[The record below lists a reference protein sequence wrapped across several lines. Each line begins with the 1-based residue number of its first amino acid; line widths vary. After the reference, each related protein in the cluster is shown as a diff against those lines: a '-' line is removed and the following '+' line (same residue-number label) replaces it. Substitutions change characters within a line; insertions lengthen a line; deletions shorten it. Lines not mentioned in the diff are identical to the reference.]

1 MTDSAV
7 PPHPDAIAVSTR
19 LVLGRLIQDRH
30 DVLKLNIFN
39 VIRNDRVLPAMIRK
53 MIGFTT
59 TSKSLGNPYSVP

>member
-19 LVLGRLIQDRH
+19 LVLGWLIQGRH

-59 TSKSLGNPYSVP
+59 TSESLGNPYSVP